1 MNTDKPAIPAQ
12 PEIHKSE
19 SRLSATLSGDDVPA
33 MGEAYWLKAYHELS
47 RLQVRTVEQ
56 NDSLRKENQKLRLSL
71 MMFGDERFEN

>member
-1 MNTDKPAIPAQ
+1 MDTDKPIGAELRAALAGEMPN
-12 PEIHKSE
+12 
-19 SRLSATLSGDDVPA
+19 
-33 MGEAYWLKAYHELS
+33 MGEEYWVKAYHELS